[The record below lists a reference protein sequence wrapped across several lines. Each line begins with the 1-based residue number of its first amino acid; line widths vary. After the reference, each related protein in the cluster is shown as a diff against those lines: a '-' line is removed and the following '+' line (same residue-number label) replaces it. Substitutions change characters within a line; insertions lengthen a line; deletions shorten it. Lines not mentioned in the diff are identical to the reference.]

1 MNNKNTKCLFGWCC
15 VARKVSHHQI
25 RFCIV
30 VRWYLYIIGY
40 LDWCNEWWI
49 VYVGTK
55 LFNQFYISDASAHIC
70 TKPIQILVVFFFVRL
85 EPITTRWMWIKKML
99 RNSREF
105 RHFVKMCVRV
115 SIRKKNMKGSWL
127 HRKRLNCSRT
137 VNAVRLFDTQNSLK
151 FWNRA
156 LYRQCNAFD
165 HGANSKRIQFISVDM
180 DIDLMEIKQCTPQ
193 QQQQQ
198 QYCTNTFQTK
208 TSFFA
213 RHEIHDIVPLK
224 LAHAFSTLTIFRM
237 RTITD
242 QWTLCVCVS
251 GCVKS

>member
-1 MNNKNTKCLFGWCC
+1 MHKTHTDFGCLFFSC
-15 VARKVSHHQI
+15 VWSQSQQDGCGSRKCYAI
-25 RFCIV
+25 RVNF
-30 VRWYLYIIGY
+30 
-40 LDWCNEWWI
+40 D
-49 VYVGTK
+49 
-55 LFNQFYISDASAHIC
+55 
-70 TKPIQILVVFFFVRL
+70 ILWKCACVWVFA
-85 EPITTRWMWIKKML
+85 
-99 RNSREF
+99 
-105 RHFVKMCVRV
+105 
-115 SIRKKNMKGSWL
+115 KKNMKGSWL

-237 RTITD
+237 GTITD
-242 QWTLCVCVS
+242 QWTLCVCLVVWNLNCNNQTVQHQISESEIERDYNLICVFVS
-251 GCVKS
+251 GE